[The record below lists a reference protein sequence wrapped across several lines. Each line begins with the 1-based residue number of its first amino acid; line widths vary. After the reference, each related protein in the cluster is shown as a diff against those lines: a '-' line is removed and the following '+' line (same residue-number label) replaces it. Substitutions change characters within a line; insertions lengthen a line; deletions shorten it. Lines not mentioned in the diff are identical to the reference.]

1 MIALTIFVAAAGS
14 AAFLIAGYLFGA
26 KRGLA
31 ARAALLSEGER
42 SRQALRDADVRLA
55 RMSEIAQRPLVEP
68 ARPPDENVLELRA
81 ELRSLASAVM
91 DRERSQDALKTEIK
105 TQLDSLSRSAPD
117 PDSLRREIQRLVS
130 PLLTREN
137 ETKGLRDMMRELVG
151 PMLEKQRFGNE
162 LSQLDASAGNLGA
175 LPRLLDSIA
184 EKGSFETVVLSDEMG
199 LPLAASSNAE
209 EVDLLA
215 GVAAM
220 LLTVGDRVVTSGGA
234 SPMSIVMHDEA
245 NKNTVHRIFNVAGVR
260 YMLTAV
266 TRGRYITP
274 EALDPV
280 LAKLGRVLTR
290 QEVAA

>member
-1 MIALTIFVAAAGS
+1 
-14 AAFLIAGYLFGA
+14 
-26 KRGLA
+26 
-31 ARAALLSEGER
+31 
-42 SRQALRDADVRLA
+42 
-55 RMSEIAQRPLVEP
+55 
-68 ARPPDENVLELRA
+68 
-81 ELRSLASAVM
+81 M

-105 TQLDSLSRSAPD
+105 TQLDSLPHEAPLTPTSAPRD
-117 PDSLRREIQRLVS
+117 QRLVS

-151 PMLEKQRFGNE
+151 PMLEKQRW
-162 LSQLDASAGNLGA
+162 QRAVPARRQRRQ
-175 LPRLLDSIA
+175 PRRAAAATRPIA
-184 EKGSFETVVLSDEMG
+184 EKARFETVVLSDEMG